1 MERTTILLPPDL
13 RERAARHAKAQGKSL
28 AELIRDQLAAAV
40 GSEDAADD
48 PWLADT
54 AVAGGTATVVPEP
67 PPLPAG
73 TLFVAADALVA
84 RHWAGHPDHPR
95 LQRIWTAVGVLRP
108 ALVTTPLEV
117 AAALTELARRT
128 DAAFAAERGRR
139 LALAKHLTVVSP
151 SAADQ
156 QAALD
161 WLARWRD
168 ATADHATCLAFT
180 VAARER
186 VAGVITAADPYRW
199 AGFRVLP

>member
-48 PWLADT
+48 PWLTDT
-54 AVAGGTATVVPEP
+54 AVSGGTATVVPEAP
-67 PPLPAG
+67 VLPAG

-84 RHWAGHPDHPR
+84 RHWPGHPDHPR
-95 LQRIWTAVGVLRP
+95 LQRIWAAVQATRP
-108 ALVTTPLEV
+108 ALVTTPLEI

-128 DAAFAAERGRR
+128 DPVFAAERGRR
-139 LALAKHLTVVSP
+139 LALAKHLVVEAP
-151 SAADQ
+151 TADDQ
-156 QAALD
+156 HAALD

-168 ATADHATCLAFT
+168 PSADHAACLAFT
-180 VAARER
+180 VATRLR
-186 VAGVITAADPYRW
+186 VAAVITAAAPFRW
-199 AGFRVLP
+199 AGFQVLP

>member
-1 MERTTILLPPDL
+1 MDRTTILLPPDL

-28 AELIRDQLAAAV
+28 AELIRDQLAAVVA
-40 GSEDAADD
+40 GEDPTDD
-48 PWLADT
+48 PWLADGAVHGGP
-54 AVAGGTATVVPEP
+54 AVAVPEP
-67 PPLPAG
+67 PPLPSG

-84 RHWAGHPDHPR
+84 RHWRGHPEHAR
-95 LQRIWTAVGVLRP
+95 LQRAWAAVALRRP
-108 ALVTTPLEV
+108 ALITTPTEV
-117 AAALTELARRT
+117 ATALTELARRT
-128 DAAFAAERGRR
+128 DPAFAAERGRR
-139 LALAKHLTVVSP
+139 LALAKHLTVVIP
-151 SAADQ
+151 SADDQ

-180 VAARER
+180 VATRER